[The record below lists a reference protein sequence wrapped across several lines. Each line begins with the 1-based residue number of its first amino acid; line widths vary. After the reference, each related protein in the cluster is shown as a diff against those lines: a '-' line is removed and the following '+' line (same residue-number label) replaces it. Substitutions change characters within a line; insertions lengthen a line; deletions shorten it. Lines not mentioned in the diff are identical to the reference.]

1 MVKKKKAVEISKSV
15 VKSDF
20 IDDFEPFIPTNDD
33 AFIEDISKRVHELQ
47 KRIDSNQTEALYE
60 DNLILDEVHELKKRM
75 KFTEDV
81 IDSIQEDVNL
91 LIKHAMPNGELG
103 KRFYKFVKDNAFNRK
118 CKDTF
123 KVWAG

>member
-33 AFIEDISKRVHELQ
+33 AFIEDVSRRVHELQ
-47 KRIDSNQTEALYE
+47 KREAVYE
-60 DNLILDEVHELKKRM
+60 DNLILDEVHELKKR
-75 KFTEDV
+75 

>member
-1 MVKKKKAVEISKSV
+1 MVKKKKAVENSKPV
-15 VKSDF
+15 VEPEFPDDVVFGTSGTSGLAEDF
-20 IDDFEPFIPTNDD
+20 NLNRNELDD

-47 KRIDSNQTEALYE
+47 KR
-60 DNLILDEVHELKKRM
+60 
-75 KFTEDV
+75 

>member
-15 VKSDF
+15 VEPDF
-20 IDDFEPFIPTNDD
+20 IDDFEPFIPINDD
-33 AFIEDISKRVHELQ
+33 AFIEDVSRRVHELQ

-60 DNLILDEVHELKKRM
+60 DNLILDEVHELKKR
-75 KFTEDV
+75 

>member
-1 MVKKKKAVEISKSV
+1 MVKKKKVVENSKPV
-15 VKSDF
+15 VEPEFPDDVVFGTSGTSGLAEDF
-20 IDDFEPFIPTNDD
+20 NLNRNELDD
-33 AFIEDISKRVHELQ
+33 AFIEDISKRVHEL
-47 KRIDSNQTEALYE
+47 
-60 DNLILDEVHELKKRM
+60 KKRM
-75 KFTEDV
+75 
-81 IDSIQEDVNL
+81 DSIQEDVNL

>member
-47 KRIDSNQTEALYE
+47 KRIDSNQAEALYE

-75 KFTEDV
+75 
-81 IDSIQEDVNL
+81 
-91 LIKHAMPNGELG
+91 
-103 KRFYKFVKDNAFNRK
+103 
-118 CKDTF
+118 
-123 KVWAG
+123 